1 MVAHAHTVR
10 NAQNARSRGARKYL
24 IKNKKVGHAG
34 VVVYEFETHRATRT
48 LATINHDASPTT
60 RASRGWLRARA
71 RDAATAAARDRGAR
85 AMATRRA
92 LASRARMVVVPF
104 GGAAT
109 SSTSTTTREG
119 HRWMAHGAAVVEPA
133 EARAREA
140 MGRADDANGTMA
152 TRAMRTIDR
161 AMPWARRWGAR
172 AVDYGEKTWR
182 AMAAS
187 APGSARRRIHE
198 LGMFAMDRI
207 DPRERAL
214 KEMPKI
220 LSSVEIVYPSGVDVG
235 AVRRLV
241 ERTVVDGTKNAR
253 AATTMYALGAPL
265 SMPMFLTPVSNFPL
279 YYFLFRLWSSTQA
292 TTSGKEAIRL
302 LKTTDEAAAKA
313 VEADVLGSTRVVECK
328 RLRPINVLNSDTG
341 REVSTMDEPH
351 AMACCRLSQPGGEK
365 FLGDEGPRVLFVP
378 CDALAKV
385 VREYHGVDDAT
396 ATQQCASATVE
407 RLFGASG
414 VVDLARSHKR
424 YDEIYGVKDESALR

>member
-1 MVAHAHTVR
+1 
-10 NAQNARSRGARKYL
+10 
-24 IKNKKVGHAG
+24 
-34 VVVYEFETHRATRT
+34 
-48 LATINHDASPTT
+48 
-60 RASRGWLRARA
+60 
-71 RDAATAAARDRGAR
+71 
-85 AMATRRA
+85 MA
-92 LASRARMVVVPF
+92 ASRARMLVVPF

-109 SSTSTTTREG
+109 RASTATGDARA
-119 HRWMAHGAAVVEPA
+119 RWMVHGAAVVEPA
-133 EARAREA
+133 SARARDA
-140 MGRADDANGTMA
+140 LRRATDAEGTTA
-152 TRAMRTIDR
+152 RRAMRAIDR
-161 AMPWARRWGAR
+161 AMPWARRLGAR

-182 AMAAS
+182 SMAAS
-187 APGSARRRIHE
+187 APGSARKRLHE

-214 KEMPKI
+214 KALPKI
-220 LSSVEIVYPSGVDVG
+220 LSSAEIVYPSGVDVG

>member
-1 MVAHAHTVR
+1 
-10 NAQNARSRGARKYL
+10 
-24 IKNKKVGHAG
+24 
-34 VVVYEFETHRATRT
+34 
-48 LATINHDASPTT
+48 
-60 RASRGWLRARA
+60 
-71 RDAATAAARDRGAR
+71 
-85 AMATRRA
+85 
-92 LASRARMVVVPF
+92 
-104 GGAAT
+104 
-109 SSTSTTTREG
+109 
-119 HRWMAHGAAVVEPA
+119 
-133 EARAREA
+133 
-140 MGRADDANGTMA
+140 MA

-161 AMPWARRWGAR
+161 AMPWVRRWGAR
-172 AVDYGEKTWR
+172 AVDYGGEDVAGDGGER
-182 AMAAS
+182 AGGRRGGGYTSSGCSRWTGSILES
-187 APGSARRRIHE
+187 A
-198 LGMFAMDRI
+198 
-207 DPRERAL
+207 AL

-253 AATTMYALGAPL
+253 APATTMYALGAPL

-302 LKTTDEAAAKA
+302 LKTMDGAAAKA

-396 ATQQCASATVE
+396 ATQAVRVGNGGASFWGERCGRFSAQSQALRRNLWRQGRE
-407 RLFGASG
+407 RLA
-414 VVDLARSHKR
+414 VV
-424 YDEIYGVKDESALR
+424 